1 MIDLHAVLTVF
12 LVYIAGVIIPGPNF
26 VAVVHKAVAATRCQ
40 ALALVAGIVLVN
52 LFWAGSAIAGI
63 GVVFAAFPWA
73 ALTVKVL
80 GACYLIWFGLRL
92 VLKSG
97 GLPAASVL
105 DRSAGSVRQAFVQGV
120 VTNIANPKSIAF
132 YAAVFSAAAPA
143 HVSSATFMSM
153 LAVVVV
159 VSSTWYA
166 MVAFALSQPRIS
178 SAYRQAKRTID
189 RLCGGLIIGLGVKQ
203 MLV

>member
-26 VAVVHKAVAATRCQ
+26 VAVVHKAVAATRGQ

-97 GLPAASVL
+97 GVPVASVVE
-105 DRSAGSVRQAFVQGV
+105 RSAGSVGQAFVQGV

-143 HVSSATFMSM
+143 HVSTATFVSM
-153 LAVVVV
+153 LTVVVM
-159 VSSTWYA
+159 VSGIWYG
-166 MVAFALSQPRIS
+166 MVAIALSQPRIS
-178 SAYRQAKRTID
+178 SAYRRAKRVID
-189 RLCGGLIIGLGVKQ
+189 RLCGGVIIGLGIKQ